1 MKKQYSQPKLT
12 VFHITTG
19 NLLTGSIDRGLRVDK
34 SGETGGTISD
44 ESGFATNKK
53 HPIWGEQ

>member
-19 NLLTGSIDRGLRVDK
+19 NLLTGSTDSGVTVDTNG
-34 SGETGGTISD
+34 SSGTITGQND
-44 ESGFATNKK
+44 FATNKK
-53 HPIWGEQ
+53 HPIWGEE

>member
-19 NLLTGSIDRGLRVDK
+19 NLLTGSTDSNLRVNN
-34 SGETGGTISD
+34 SGTGGTITGEND
-44 ESGFATNKK
+44 FATNKK
-53 HPIWGEQ
+53 HPIWGEE

>member
-19 NLLTGSIDRGLRVDK
+19 NLLTGSTNSGIRVEDVN
-34 SGETGGTISD
+34 SNETISD

>member
-1 MKKQYSQPKLT
+1 MKKQYNQPKLT
-12 VFHITTG
+12 IFHITTG
-19 NLLTGSIDRGLRVDK
+19 NLLTGSIDKGLRLDN
-34 SGETGGTISD
+34 ETDETITT